1 MWFVVVIRQGKY
13 DWGCKL
19 LKKSSAVPLLQNNAA
34 HELVHVSDTAPGI
47 RRLRCGARFR
57 YVRFDKKAISVADRN
72 RIAKLAIPPAWNDVW
87 ICCDQRGHIQ
97 ATGRDTRG
105 RKQYRYHSA
114 WMAMQEETKFSSLPD
129 FAGALSRL
137 RKVVDI
143 DMRRRSLCR
152 EKVVATVI
160 WLMDRL
166 LLRVGNPDYARD
178 NKSFGVTTLRNRHLR
193 DERGGL
199 RLAFTGK
206 SGKMWSLKLSDKRI
220 ARIIRSIQELPGQ
233 QLFQYIDG
241 AGDRCPVSSQDIN
254 DYLRVT
260 MRSDFTSKHFRTW
273 AATATALELLRCLD
287 LPDSDRAQKQR
298 LNSAIDKVAHM
309 LGNTRTVCRQSY
321 IHPAIPEHW
330 LAGKLGSQIDAA
342 GAIRLVAP
350 ELSDAERRTLKWLLF
365 IDAEK
370 S

>member
-1 MWFVVVIRQGKY
+1 MVIRQGKY
-13 DWGCKL
+13 DWGYPL
-19 LKKSSAVPLLQNNAA
+19 LKKSSAVPQLKNAA
-34 HELVHVSDTAPGI
+34 TQDGLLHVSDTAPGI
-47 RRLRCGARFR
+47 RRLRCGSGFR
-57 YVRFDKKAISVADRN
+57 YVRFDKKAISAADRN
-72 RIAKLAIPPAWNDVW
+72 RIAKLAIPPAWSDVW

-97 ATGRDTRG
+97 ATGRDARG

-114 WMAMQEETKFSSLPD
+114 WMAMQEETKFSSLLD
-129 FAGALSRL
+129 FARALSRL
-137 RKVVDI
+137 RKALDA
-143 DMRRRSLCR
+143 DMQRRSLCR
-152 EKVVATVI
+152 EKVIATVI

-193 DERGGL
+193 DDGKEL
-199 RLAFTGK
+199 RLVFTGK
-206 SGKMWSLKLSDKRI
+206 SGKMWSLKLSDKRV
-220 ARIIRSIQELPGQ
+220 ARIVRSIQELPGQ
-233 QLFQYIDG
+233 QLFQYIDE

-260 MRSDFTSKHFRTW
+260 MRTDFTSKHFRTW

-287 LPDSDRAQKQR
+287 LPDSDRVQKER
-298 LNSAIDKVAHM
+298 LNSEIDKVAHL
-309 LGNTRTVCRQSY
+309 LGNTRAICRKSY
-321 IHPAIPEHW
+321 IHPAIPEYW

-365 IDAEK
+365 IEAEK